1 MKFEI
6 KNTTPYTLVPPP
18 NPETLECK
26 SKKKKNTYTIYMRKI
41 TREIMAWVLL
51 KVFNLYK

>member
-41 TREIMAWVLL
+41 QERLWPGS
-51 KVFNLYK
+51 Y